1 MLILKNHVV
10 TKLVLLFA
18 AINSSFVLGCS
29 CIGSTRAERQAIAN
43 AFVPAAITETIDH
56 SDPRFEELLRK
67 HCKSI
72 NLICHVNGSKRVTP
86 IGKDILEKRREM
98 METHSLSKEHLLL
111 DATSKPLCLIMHLK
125 LRIFA

>member
-18 AINSSFVLGCS
+18 AINSSFVVGCS

-43 AFVPAAITETIDH
+43 AFVPAAINGTIDSNDH
-56 SDPRFEELLRK
+56 RFEELLRE

-86 IGKDILEKRREM
+86 IGSDILKKRSEMIASHRLSREF
-98 METHSLSKEHLLL
+98 LLL
-111 DATSKPLCLIMHLK
+111 DATSKPLCLIMHLN
-125 LRIFA
+125 